1 MIKGNLDGNDFIIID
16 GDVSCMDKSTYKYIK
31 AICEIVY
38 TGFQPQDGDPE
49 LYVID
54 NLEKS
59 GAKKPTM
66 QPDAI
71 PANIQ
76 SRNP

>member
-16 GDVSCMDKSTYKYIK
+16 GEVSCEDQSTYKYIK
-31 AICEIVY
+31 AICDIVY

-59 GAKKPTM
+59 GAKNIKHT
-66 QPDAI
+66 PDDDKGI
-71 PANIQ
+71 IY
-76 SRNP
+76 